1 MACRRPAVTIV
12 DELLT
17 VIRATMPAVTV
28 FDSGAPDE
36 NNDTDVP
43 ERYAV
48 YWPDIGTPEG
58 GNVAGEFTG
67 GTYRWQMTYVAP
79 DRGMA
84 EWMANEVRSLVG
96 TRPFIPGFVCGQ
108 VLLPVSLPARRDE
121 QVLARRV
128 VVVIDRFEL
137 LAEQR

>member
-1 MACRRPAVTIV
+1 MTIV
-12 DELLT
+12 DDILAMMRSPIPT
-17 VIRATMPAVTV
+17 VTV

-36 NNDTDVP
+36 NNDPDVP

-48 YWPDIGTPEG
+48 YWPDIGIPEG

-84 EWMANEVRSLVG
+84 EWVANKVRSSVVG
-96 TRPFIPGFVCGQ
+96 TRPFMPGFVCGQ

-121 QVLARRV
+121 QILARRV
-128 VVVIDRFEL
+128 VVVIDRYEL
-137 LAEQR
+137 LAEQL

>member
-1 MACRRPAVTIV
+1 VTIV
-12 DELLT
+12 DDILT
-17 VIRATMPAVTV
+17 LMRAPIPTITV

-36 NNDTDVP
+36 NNTPDIP

-48 YWPDIGTPEG
+48 YWPDLGTPE
-58 GNVAGEFTG
+58 AGAVCGTFTG

-84 EWMANEVRSLVG
+84 EWMANKVRAAVLGVK
-96 TRPFIPGFVCGQ
+96 PFLPGFVCGQ
-108 VLLPVSLPARRDE
+108 VQLPISLPARRDE

-128 VVVIDRFEL
+128 VVIVDRFEL
-137 LAEQR
+137 LAEQK